1 MKTQVCIIGAGAG
14 GIGCAYRLIKNGVK
28 VAVVD
33 KNPDFGGTAVFSG
46 VDGWEP
52 GVSLDGIHSLL
63 YEEMCKIEN
72 GCHVVEIV
80 PNINI
85 FKPENR
91 DNWENH
97 SFAERP
103 WGLSLKS
110 DADYGET
117 LKRCTSLRGN
127 APMRRLQF
135 EPSALSAAVNRIFA
149 NYSDNLTTFFNCFY
163 VGCTQK
169 DGKVVSV
176 TVSDGEKETEIFA
189 DYFVDASAD
198 IVLAR
203 DAGCAYSIGTEGFED
218 YGEPSADEKSDAI
231 NAVTYVFRIAKVD
244 NCHHIDEIPQWAKD
258 TDVSLWKATD
268 MRRTVSCLVEYPN
281 GDFNVNMLPTM
292 QGREY
297 FELGNSA
304 DNVCRARVLH
314 YWRYLQEEK
323 GLKGYTLKHIYNAG
337 VRESYRLKG
346 KYVLRE
352 QDVRAGMN
360 AGMKAGRAIAIGD
373 HALDIHGK
381 GGMCKE
387 LTYPYEIPLECAET
401 REFDNLFVA
410 CRGASFSHIA
420 SSTIRLTRTVMSM
433 GEGVGEYISE
443 ILNKR

>member
-28 VAVVD
+28 VTVVD

-52 GVSLDGIHSLL
+52 GVSLDGLHSLL
-63 YEEMCKIEN
+63 HDEMCRIEN

-85 FKPENR
+85 FNRENG
-91 DNWENH
+91 DNWSNH
-97 SFAERP
+97 SFSERP

-110 DADYGET
+110 DADYSET
-117 LKRCTSLRGN
+117 LKRCTSLRGD

-135 EPSALSAAVNRIFA
+135 EPSALSLAVNRIFEE
-149 NYSDNLTTFFNCFY
+149 YRENLTALFGHYY
-163 VGCTQK
+163 VGCTK
-169 DGKVVSV
+169 KSGKIVSV
-176 TVSDGEKETEIFA
+176 TVSDGKNETEIFA
-189 DYFVDASAD
+189 DYFVDASGD
-198 IVLAR
+198 IVFAR
-203 DAGCAYSIGTEGFED
+203 DAGCAYTMGTEGFDD
-218 YGEPSADEKSDAI
+218 YSEPSADEKSDTV
-231 NAVTYVFRIAKVD
+231 NAVTYVFRIAKTED
-244 NCHHIDEIPQWAKD
+244 SEHIDEIPDWAKN
-258 TDVSLWKATD
+258 TDVSAWKANE
-268 MRRTVSCLVEYPN
+268 MWRTLSCLVEYPN

-297 FELGNSA
+297 FELGDSA
-304 DNVCRARVLH
+304 EKICRARVYH

-323 GLKGYTLKHIYNAG
+323 GMKGYTLKHIYNVG

-352 QDVRAGMN
+352 QDVRVGLDREP
-360 AGMKAGRAIAIGD
+360 KIGRTIAIGD

-387 LTYPYEIPLECAET
+387 LTYPYEIPIECTET

-443 ILNKR
+443 KYKG

>member
-14 GIGCAYRLIKNGVK
+14 GIGCAYRLLKNGVK
-28 VAVVD
+28 VVVAD

-52 GVSLDGIHSLL
+52 GVSLDGLHTLL
-63 YEEMCKIEN
+63 YEEMCKMEN
-72 GCHVVEIV
+72 GCHVVESV

-85 FKPENR
+85 FEPENG
-91 DNWENH
+91 DDWSNH
-97 SFAERP
+97 SFSERP

-110 DADYGET
+110 DADYSET
-117 LKRCTSLRGN
+117 LKRCTSLRGD

-135 EPSALSAAVNRIFA
+135 EPSAFSLAVNRIFEE
-149 NYSDNLTTFFNCFY
+149 YRENLTALFGHSY
-163 VGCTQK
+163 VGCTK
-169 DGKVVSV
+169 KSGKIVSV
-176 TVSDGEKETEIFA
+176 TVSDGKNETEIFA
-189 DYFVDASAD
+189 DYFVDASGD
-198 IVLAR
+198 IVFAR
-203 DAGCAYSIGTEGFED
+203 DAGCAYSMGTEGFDD
-218 YGEPSADEKSDAI
+218 YSEPSADEKSDTV
-231 NAVTYVFRIAKVD
+231 NAVTYVFRIAKTED
-244 NCHHIDEIPQWAKD
+244 SEHIDEIPDWAKN
-258 TDVSLWKATD
+258 TDVSAWKANE
-268 MRRTVSCLVEYPN
+268 MWRTLSCLVEYPN

-297 FELGNSA
+297 FELGDKA
-304 DNVCRARVLH
+304 EKICRARVYH

-323 GLKGYTLKHIYNAG
+323 GMKGYTLKHIYNVG

-352 QDVRAGMN
+352 QDVRAGLDREP
-360 AGMKAGRAIAIGD
+360 KIGRTIAIGD

-387 LTYPYEIPLECAET
+387 LTYPYEIPIQCTET

-443 ILNKR
+443 KYKG